1 MTSVP
6 AATLPGSTD
15 ASTSAQVSVVSPPS
29 SVVVPLITIWL
40 ILLAPVGATVPPF
53 TLVVPTF
60 FTRSAK
66 FCPESSAGSF
76 TSLYNCVKLVLVIS
90 TAPPSTTVQ
99 LCPLSKE
106 YSNWKF
112 FAPVF
117 EERSEAE
124 NVKFSYFSAL
134 ISEMVQ

>member
-1 MTSVP
+1 MVNIACSGRCNCT
-6 AATLPGSTD
+6 A
-15 ASTSAQVSVVSPPS
+15 VSH
-29 SVVVPLITIWL
+29 
-40 ILLAPVGATVPPF
+40 LLSQLF
-53 TLVVPTF
+53 LHE
-60 FTRSAK
+60 SAK

-134 ISEMVQ
+134 ISEMVQYLLLPSYSPPGFLTNIRYKLLL